1 LLDFDLLGRTRQF
14 VKIPYSWRN
23 PLDDTPDIGFMHA
36 PIGLI
41 MTRHRV
47 IQRCNVQFCE
57 TFGLRRDQLQGHSL
71 SKLYPSTEE
80 FLRIG
85 TAGAKLMK
93 ATGRYVNERI
103 MRRSDGELFWCR
115 VRGNSLTVN
124 DPFAQAI
131 WSFADISD
139 NRPVLELSK
148 RERQVAILVAEGRTS
163 KEIAWNL
170 SLSPRTVEAHRA
182 RLIEKFDARNSAEL
196 IARLTGMPL

>member
-1 LLDFDLLGRTRQF
+1 
-14 VKIPYSWRN
+14 
-23 PLDDTPDIGFMHA
+23 
-36 PIGLI
+36 
-41 MTRHRV
+41 
-47 IQRCNVQFCE
+47 
-57 TFGLRRDQLQGHSL
+57 
-71 SKLYPSTEE
+71 
-80 FLRIG
+80 
-85 TAGAKLMK
+85 MK